1 MYAPEFD
8 YYRAS
13 SVSEAAGL
21 LRKHPGAKVLA
32 GGQSLIPLLKLRL
45 ASPAVVIDIGRV
57 RELRGI
63 VVRDGLIRIGALSTH
78 AELAA
83 STELRELCPALAEAA
98 AGIGDPAVRNR
109 GTIGGNIAHA

>member
-8 YYRAS
+8 YYRAG
-13 SVSEAAGL
+13 SVSEATAL

-45 ASPAVVIDIGRV
+45 ASPAVVVDVGRV
-57 RELRGI
+57 RELKGI
-63 VVRDGLIRIGALSTH
+63 AAKDGVIRIGAMTSH

-83 STELRELCPALAEAA
+83 SPELAELWQRHQ
-98 AGIGDPAVRNR
+98 P
-109 GTIGGNIAHA
+109 

>member
-8 YYRAS
+8 YYRAG

-21 LRKHPGAKVLA
+21 LRKHPGAKLLA

-45 ASPAVVIDIGRV
+45 AAPAAVIDIGRI
-57 RELRGI
+57 RDLKGI
-63 VVRDGLIRIGALSTH
+63 TVKDGTIRIGAMTTH

-83 STELRELCPALAEAA
+83 SEGLYARIYRAQRVAEMTVVDGALR
-98 AGIGDPAVRNR
+98 
-109 GTIGGNIAHA
+109 